1 MSVSRR
7 ELISGA
13 LISGALVG
21 CGPLANRAIPNG
33 AEVLTRKPL
42 QTPTDRVVNRLAFGP
57 SEALLAEL
65 NDRGIEGYIQGQL
78 TSEATREPALAVRLR
93 HLEAL
98 ELEAA
103 ELTDLPEDEVLR
115 QLQAASI
122 ISAAYSAHQLHERM
136 VDFWSNHFNIYARKE
151 RGAYRV
157 AVDQRSTIRKHALG
171 SFTDLLLASA
181 RSTAMLVYL
190 DNQLNSQAGPN
201 ENYARELMELHTLGV
216 NGGYT
221 QHDVKE
227 VARCFTGWSME
238 NRLLRPRGRF
248 RFDESKHDSGSKV
261 VLGKR
266 LPADGGEKDGMAVLE
281 LLATHDKTAE
291 FITGKLCRYFLGH
304 VEPNVHQEASR
315 AFLESKGDIRATLK
329 PILTKDRLSAGE
341 PIIKR
346 PFDLAVSAIRSLGAS
361 TDGGKGL
368 QRHLEAM
375 GQPLFQWPMP
385 DGFPDHTGAWA
396 GSLLPRWNFALAL
409 LKGEISGTVV
419 EADPTQQEDFAFRL
433 CSPEFQ
439 WR

>member
-1 MSVSRR
+1 MSVTRR
-7 ELISGA
+7 DLLGGA
-13 LISGALVG
+13 VLTGMLAG
-21 CGPLANRAIPNG
+21 CGPLVNRVAPVG
-33 AEVLTRKPL
+33 QEVLTGKPL
-42 QTPTDRVVNRLAFGP
+42 QTPTDRVVNRVAFGP
-57 SEALLAEL
+57 SESLLKDVDANGLEA
-65 NDRGIEGYIQGQL
+65 YVQGQL
-78 TSEATREPALAVRLR
+78 ASTVSRDPALAIRLR

-122 ISAAYSAHQLHERM
+122 IAATYSSHQLHERM

-157 AVDQRSTIRKHALG
+157 AVDQRNTIRKHALG
-171 SFTDLLLASA
+171 SFKDLLNASA

-221 QHDVKE
+221 QADVKE
-227 VARCFTGWSME
+227 VARCFTGWTME
-238 NRLLRPRGRF
+238 DRLLRPRGRF
-248 RFDESKHDSGSKV
+248 RFDESRHDPGAKV
-261 VLGKR
+261 VLGRR
-266 LPADGGEKDGMAVLE
+266 LPAGGGENDGLTVLE
-281 LLATHDKTAE
+281 WLAEHEKTAE
-291 FITGKLCRYFLGH
+291 FISAKLCRYFLGH
-304 VEPNVHQEASR
+304 LEPKVHREAAT
-315 AFLESKGDIRATLK
+315 AFLESQGDIRATLK
-329 PILTKDRLSAGE
+329 PILTIDRLAAAE

-346 PFDLAVSAIRSLGAS
+346 PFDLAVSAIRVIGGA
-361 TDGGKGL
+361 TDGGRGL
-368 QRHLEAM
+368 QSHLEAM

-385 DGFPDHTGAWA
+385 DGFPDHTGAWT

-409 LKGEISGTVV
+409 VKGEIPGTLVNV
-419 EADPTQQEDFAFRL
+419 EAKQRDDMALRL
-433 CSPEFQ
+433 CAPEFQ